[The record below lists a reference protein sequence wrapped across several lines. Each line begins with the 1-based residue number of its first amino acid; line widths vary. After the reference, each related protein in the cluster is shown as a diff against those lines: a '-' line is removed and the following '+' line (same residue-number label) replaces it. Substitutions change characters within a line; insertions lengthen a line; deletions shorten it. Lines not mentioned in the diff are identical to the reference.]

1 MSRPLV
7 VLIAGSDLLD
17 GLRARLLDDEVLSF
31 ADADVLRALEAID
44 LRRPSRVVLERAF
57 ASTSRG
63 SALVNRLKA
72 DPALRELAVEV
83 ISMSSSATGP
93 PAMPTAASV
102 QPSVVVPPQPL
113 DVRGTRRAPR
123 TAIRDGLDIVVD
135 GTAVR
140 LVNLSVIGAQVVSAG
155 VLKPNQKVRVSLV
168 DESGSIRTGG
178 IVVWASYELPR
189 PGQPAAQYRAGL
201 AFLDA
206 NAAAVGGFADRHGRR
221 S

>member
-17 GLRARLLDDEVLSF
+17 GLRARFPDHEVLSF

-44 LRRPSRVVLERAF
+44 LRRPSRVVLEHAF

-63 SALVNRLKA
+63 TALVNRLRA
-72 DPALRELAVEV
+72 DPALRELTVHV
-83 ISMSSSATGP
+83 VSMSSSVTSSPIVAAAA
-93 PAMPTAASV
+93 PAE
-102 QPSVVVPPQPL
+102 PSVVPAQPL
-113 DVRGTRRAPR
+113 DARGTRRAPR

-189 PGQPAAQYRAGL
+189 HGQPAAQYRAGL

-206 NAAAVGGFADRHGRR
+206 NAAAVGAFADRHGRR